1 MAGTSSTRNMLR
13 LLSLIW
19 TFNRYGTGRSL
30 QRVGVPAWLC
40 NVLGTFAKP
49 NLPAREGERLR
60 LAFAAMGPTFIKLGQ
75 ALSTRA
81 DLVGEEIAEDLSD
94 LQDNLPPFPTAQAKR
109 VIENE
114 LGQPLAALYR
124 DFDDVPIAAAS
135 IAQVHFA
142 LTPDGAPVA
151 VKVLRPGI
159 RQAFARDISLFY
171 WIADLLIRWMPQ
183 TRRLKPREVIR
194 TFDRSIQRELDLR
207 MEAASAE
214 RLRENLT
221 HDPETYIP
229 LVDWNRTATS
239 VLTMERVDGIPIS
252 DVEALKAAGHDINQL
267 IVSAAKSLFQQV
279 FRDGYFHA
287 DLHPGNLFVNSK
299 GQIVLVDFGITGT
312 MNAQDQWFI
321 AEILRGFLQEDF
333 HHVAQVHIDAGY
345 VPRHHSVDDFALA
358 CRAIAKPI
366 LDKPLQQISIGR
378 LLGQLFAVSAAFEME
393 TQPQLLLMQ
402 KNMVLAEGIGRMLNP
417 NVNMWKLAEPL
428 SEDWAKAR
436 LSPQGKAKAF
446 VKEAQYYAH
455 RLPLLAQRMDA
466 ALACFDEKGLRLHPE
481 TVARMEAQRARFY
494 NRLTLLAVLL
504 IGLIG
509 FIALS

>member
-49 NLPAREGERLR
+49 NLPASEGERLR

-81 DLVGEEIAEDLSD
+81 DLVGEEIAEDLYD

-214 RLRENLT
+214 RLRRSGKR
-221 HDPETYIP
+221 PP
-229 LVDWNRTATS
+229 C
-239 VLTMERVDGIPIS
+239 TMPK
-252 DVEALKAAGHDINQL
+252 LKPVQT
-267 IVSAAKSLFQQV
+267 K
-279 FRDGYFHA
+279 
-287 DLHPGNLFVNSK
+287 
-299 GQIVLVDFGITGT
+299 
-312 MNAQDQWFI
+312 
-321 AEILRGFLQEDF
+321 
-333 HHVAQVHIDAGY
+333 
-345 VPRHHSVDDFALA
+345 
-358 CRAIAKPI
+358 
-366 LDKPLQQISIGR
+366 
-378 LLGQLFAVSAAFEME
+378 
-393 TQPQLLLMQ
+393 
-402 KNMVLAEGIGRMLNP
+402 
-417 NVNMWKLAEPL
+417 
-428 SEDWAKAR
+428 
-436 LSPQGKAKAF
+436 
-446 VKEAQYYAH
+446 
-455 RLPLLAQRMDA
+455 
-466 ALACFDEKGLRLHPE
+466 
-481 TVARMEAQRARFY
+481 
-494 NRLTLLAVLL
+494 
-504 IGLIG
+504 
-509 FIALS
+509 